1 MKSFWSG
8 FKYKINEAVDGRRN
22 KSEANVQRGRRPNGL
37 EDDVDNNKG
46 EVGCRD
52 MEQLA
57 CIIIIFHIH

>member
-52 MEQLA
+52 MEQ
-57 CIIIIFHIH
+57 